1 MKEYKNNE
9 ELLEHLISKNV
20 VVNNKQDALDKMEK
34 YTYYSIVNSYKMTFK
49 NSDGNYKDNVTF
61 DEIYALY
68 NFDKNIKY
76 LFLKYSLEIE
86 IQIKALMAN
95 HISKIYGVRDYLK
108 ENNLDDSFDYNIK
121 NSLIERINKEIE
133 TDYKVHLA
141 ITHYKDK
148 YNFIPPFVLTKILTL
163 GVVSS
168 YYGLLKQ
175 NDRQAIAKHFKISDR
190 LLKQILKNITM
201 VRNISAHNDRLFCF
215 RSKYYLSFK
224 DIDKEYKRKDNET
237 NLYMIMTSMKY
248 FLNDD
253 FNILLKEFFN
263 EVNTL
268 KSNLSSISIEDIL
281 NIMEFPKNKFDV
293 NNI

>member
-1 MKEYKNNE
+1 MKEYKSNE

-20 VVNNKQDALDKMEK
+20 IINNRQDALDKIEK
-34 YTYYSIVNSYKMTFK
+34 YSYYSIINSYKMTFK

-76 LFLKYSLEIE
+76 LFLKYTLEIE

-95 HISKIYGVRDYLK
+95 HISKVYGIQTYLM
-108 ENNLDDSFDYNIK
+108 EDNLDNRIDDVAKS
-121 NSLIERINKEIE
+121 SLIEKISKEIE
-133 TDYKVHLA
+133 ADYKVHSA

-148 YNFIPPFVLTKILTL
+148 YGFIPPFVLTKILTL

-175 NDRQAIAKHFKISDR
+175 SDRQAIAKHFKISDR
-190 LLKQILKNITM
+190 LLKQILKNVTM
-201 VRNISAHNDRLFCF
+201 VRNICAHNDRLFCF
-215 RSKYYLSFK
+215 RSKCYLSFK
-224 DIDKEYKRKDNET
+224 DIDKKYKQNDNET

-248 FLNDD
+248 FLNDEY
-253 FNILLKEFFN
+253 NILLKDFFAEIN
-263 EVNTL
+263 IL
-268 KSNLSSISIEDIL
+268 KEQLSSVKIEDIL
-281 NIMEFPKNKFDV
+281 NIMGFPMNSVDT

>member
-1 MKEYKNNE
+1 MKEYKSNK
-9 ELLEHLISKNV
+9 ELLEYLISKNV
-20 VVNNKQDALDKMEK
+20 VVNNKQDALEKIEK

-76 LFLKYSLEIE
+76 LFLKYTLEIE
-86 IQIKALMAN
+86 MQIKALIAN
-95 HISKIYGVRDYLK
+95 HISKVYGIKDYLK
-108 ENNLDDSFDYNIK
+108 ESNLDDSVDSDIK
-121 NSLIERINKEIE
+121 NSLIERVNKEIE
-133 TDYKVHLA
+133 ADYKVHSA
-141 ITHYKDK
+141 IIHYKDK
-148 YNFIPPFVLTKILTL
+148 YGFIPPFVLTKILTL

-175 NDRQAIAKHFKISDR
+175 SDRQAIAKHFKISDR
-190 LLKQILKNITM
+190 LLKQLLKNITI

-237 NLYMIMTSMKY
+237 NLYMVMTSMKCL
-248 FLNDD
+248 LNDD
-253 FNILLKEFFN
+253 FDILLRDFFA

-268 KSNLSSISIEDIL
+268 KLSLSSVNIEDIL
-281 NIMEFPKNKFDV
+281 SIMGFPTDKIDLNG
-293 NNI
+293 I

>member
-1 MKEYKNNE
+1 MKEYKSNE

-20 VVNNKQDALDKMEK
+20 KINNKNDALVKLDK

-49 NSDGNYKDNVTF
+49 DFCGNYKENVTF

-68 NFDKNIKY
+68 NFDKNIKF

-95 HISKIYGVRDYLK
+95 HISKLYGIKDYLK
-108 ENNLDDSFDYNIK
+108 VSNLDSNFNIDIK
-121 NSLIERINKEIE
+121 NKLIERINKEIDNE
-133 TDYKVHLA
+133 CGVHSA
-141 ITHYKDK
+141 ITHYKSK

-175 NDRQAIAKHFKISDR
+175 SDRQAIAKKFKISDK
-190 LLKQILKNITM
+190 LLKQILKNLTM

-215 RSKYYLSFK
+215 RSKHYLSFK
-224 DIDKEYKRKDNET
+224 DIDNEYIRRDNET

-248 FLNDD
+248 FLIDD
-253 FNILLKEFFN
+253 YVIFLKEFLS
-263 EVNTL
+263 EVKKL
-268 KSNLSSISIEDIL
+268 EANLSSISIRDVL
-281 NIMEFPKNKFDV
+281 NIMGFPMYKFDLKS
-293 NNI
+293 I

>member
-1 MKEYKNNE
+1 MKEYKTNE

-20 VVNNKQDALDKMEK
+20 KVINREDALEKIEK
-34 YTYYSIVNSYKMTFK
+34 YTYYSVINSYKTIFK
-49 NSDGNYKDNVTF
+49 DSNDNYKNNVTF

-86 IQIKALMAN
+86 MQIKALMAN
-95 HISKIYGVRDYLK
+95 QISKIYGIKNYLK
-108 ENNLDDSFDYNIK
+108 ESNLDGKFDSDIK
-121 NSLIERINKEIE
+121 NRLIEKINKEVE
-133 TDYKVHLA
+133 ADYKVHSA

-148 YNFIPPFVLTKILTL
+148 YDFIPPFVLIKVLTL

-175 NDRQAIAKHFKISDR
+175 SDRQAIAKHFKISDR

-224 DIDKEYKRKDNET
+224 DIDKKYKRNDNET
-237 NLYMIMTSMKY
+237 NLYMVMTSMKC

-253 FNILLKEFFN
+253 FDILLKDFFA

-268 KSNLSSISIEDIL
+268 KLSLSSIYIEDIL
-281 NIMEFPKNKFDV
+281 NIMGFPTNKIDL
-293 NNI
+293 NGI

>member
-1 MKEYKNNE
+1 MKEYKTNE

-20 VVNNKQDALDKMEK
+20 VVNNKQDALDKIEK
-34 YTYYSIVNSYKMTFK
+34 YTYYSIINSYKTTFK
-49 NSDGNYKDNVTF
+49 NPGGNYKDNVSF

-86 IQIKALMAN
+86 IQIKSLMAN
-95 HISKIYGVRDYLK
+95 YISKVYGVQDYLK
-108 ENNLDDSFDYNIK
+108 KENFDDKFDDNIK
-121 NSLIERINKEIE
+121 NRLIEKINKEIE
-133 TDYKVHLA
+133 EDYKVHSA

-148 YNFIPPFVLTKILTL
+148 YGFIPPFVLAKILTL
-163 GVVSS
+163 GVISS

-224 DIDKEYKRKDNET
+224 DIEKEYKRKDNET
-237 NLYMIMTSMKY
+237 NLYMVMTSMKY

-253 FNILLKEFFN
+253 FDTLLKEILA
-263 EVNTL
+263 EVNNL
-268 KSNLSSISIEDIL
+268 KLSLSSVSIEDIL
-281 NIMEFPKNKFDV
+281 NIMGFPKNKLNLND
-293 NNI
+293 I

>member
-1 MKEYKNNE
+1 MKEYKSNE
-9 ELLEHLISKNV
+9 ELLEHLISKNIV
-20 VVNNKQDALDKMEK
+20 INNKKDALKKIEK

-76 LFLKYSLEIE
+76 LFLKYTLEIE

-95 HISKIYGVRDYLK
+95 HISKVYGIQDYLK
-108 ENNLDDSFDYNIK
+108 ESSLDDSVDFDIK

-133 TDYKVHLA
+133 ADYKVHSA

-148 YNFIPPFVLTKILTL
+148 YGFVPPFVLTKILTL

-175 NDRQAIAKHFKISDR
+175 SDRQAIAKHFKISDR

-201 VRNISAHNDRLFCF
+201 IRNISAHNDRLFCF

-224 DIDKEYKRKDNET
+224 DIDKKYKRKDNET
-237 NLYMIMTSMKY
+237 NLYMVMTSMKF

-253 FNILLKEFFN
+253 FDILLKDFFV
-263 EVNTL
+263 EVNIL
-268 KSNLSSISIEDIL
+268 KLGLSSVNIEDIL
-281 NIMEFPKNKFDV
+281 NIMGFPMDKIELNG
-293 NNI
+293 I

>member
-1 MKEYKNNE
+1 MKEYKSNK

-20 VVNNKQDALDKMEK
+20 IVNNKQDALEKIEK

-61 DEIYALY
+61 EEIYALY

-76 LFLKYSLEIE
+76 LFLKYTLEIE
-86 IQIKALMAN
+86 MQIKALMAN
-95 HISKIYGVRDYLK
+95 HVSKVYGIQDYLK
-108 ENNLDDSFDYNIK
+108 ESNLDDNVDSDIK

-133 TDYKVHLA
+133 ADYKVHSA

-148 YNFIPPFVLTKILTL
+148 YGFVPPFVLTKILTL

-175 NDRQAIAKHFKISDR
+175 SDRQVIAKHFKISDR
-190 LLKQILKNITM
+190 LLKQILKNITI

-224 DIDKEYKRKDNET
+224 DIDKKYKRKDNET
-237 NLYMIMTSMKY
+237 NLYMIMVSMKC

-253 FNILLKEFFN
+253 FDILLRDFFA
-263 EVNTL
+263 EVSTL
-268 KSNLSSISIEDIL
+268 KLSLSSINIEDIL
-281 NIMEFPKNKFDV
+281 NIMGFPMNKIDL
-293 NNI
+293 NSI

>member
-1 MKEYKNNE
+1 MKEYKSNE
-9 ELLEHLISKNV
+9 ELLEHLISKNIV
-20 VVNNKQDALDKMEK
+20 INNKQDALEK
-34 YTYYSIVNSYKMTFK
+34 IERYTYYSIVNSYKMTFK

-76 LFLKYSLEIE
+76 IFLKYTLEIE

-95 HISKIYGVRDYLK
+95 HISKVYGIQDYLN
-108 ENNLDDSFDYNIK
+108 ESNLDNSVDGDIK

-133 TDYKVHLA
+133 ADYKAHSA

-148 YNFIPPFVLTKILTL
+148 YNFVPPFVLTKILTL

-175 NDRQAIAKHFKISDR
+175 SDRQAIAKHFKISDR

-224 DIDKEYKRKDNET
+224 DIDKQYKRKDNET
-237 NLYMIMTSMKY
+237 NLYMVMTSMKY

-253 FNILLKEFFN
+253 FDILLKDFFT

-268 KSNLSSISIEDIL
+268 KLSLSSVNIEYIL
-281 NIMEFPKNKFDV
+281 NIMGLPMDKIDLND
-293 NNI
+293 I

>member
-1 MKEYKNNE
+1 MKEYKSNE
-9 ELLEHLISKNV
+9 ELLEHLISKNI
-20 VVNNKQDALDKMEK
+20 VVNNKQDALEKIEK

-76 LFLKYSLEIE
+76 LFLKYTLEIE

-95 HISKIYGVRDYLK
+95 HISKVYGIQDYLK
-108 ENNLDDSFDYNIK
+108 ESNLDDSVDGDIK
-121 NSLIERINKEIE
+121 SSLIERINKEIE
-133 TDYKVHLA
+133 ADYKVHSA

-148 YNFIPPFVLTKILTL
+148 YGFVPPFVLTKILTL

-175 NDRQAIAKHFKISDR
+175 SDRQAIAKHFKISDR

-224 DIDKEYKRKDNET
+224 DIDKEYKRNDNET

-248 FLNDD
+248 FLNDKFD
-253 FNILLKEFFN
+253 ILLKEFFAEGN
-263 EVNTL
+263 VL
-268 KSNLSSISIEDIL
+268 KTHLSSVNVEDVL
-281 NIMEFPKNKFDV
+281 NIMGFPTNRTDV
-293 NNI
+293 NDI

>member
-1 MKEYKNNE
+1 MKEYKSNK

-20 VVNNKQDALDKMEK
+20 VVNNKQDALEKIEK

-61 DEIYALY
+61 DEIFALY

-76 LFLKYSLEIE
+76 LFLKYSLETE

-95 HISKIYGVRDYLK
+95 HISRVYGVQEYLT
-108 ENNLDDSFDYNIK
+108 EDNLDSSFDCDIK
-121 NSLIERINKEIE
+121 NKLIKRINEEIE
-133 TDYKVHLA
+133 SDYKVHSA

-148 YNFIPPFVLTKILTL
+148 YGFIPPFVLTKILTL

-175 NDRQAIAKHFKISDR
+175 SDRQAIAKHFKISDR

-201 VRNISAHNDRLFCF
+201 IRNISAHNDRLFCF

-224 DIDKEYKRKDNET
+224 GIDKEYKRKDNET
-237 NLYMIMTSMKY
+237 NLYMVMISMKY
-248 FLNDD
+248 FLKDEFEN
-253 FNILLKEFFN
+253 LLKEFFIEIN
-263 EVNTL
+263 KL
-268 KSNLSSISIEDIL
+268 KLNLSSVNIEDIL
-281 NIMEFPKNKFDV
+281 NIMGFPKNKYDLKD
-293 NNI
+293 I

>member
-1 MKEYKNNE
+1 MKEYKSNE

-20 VVNNKQDALDKMEK
+20 RIPDKQYALDKIEK

-95 HISKIYGVRDYLK
+95 QIAKIYGIQDYLK
-108 ENNLDDSFDYNIK
+108 ESNLDDSFDSDTK
-121 NSLIERINKEIE
+121 NKLIERINKEIE
-133 TDYKVHLA
+133 EDYKVHSA
-141 ITHYKDK
+141 IAHYKDK

-175 NDRQAIAKHFKISDR
+175 SDRQAIAKHFKISDR
-190 LLKQILKNITM
+190 LLKQILRNLTM

-224 DIDKEYKRKDNET
+224 EINKEYKRKDNET
-237 NLYMIMTSMKY
+237 NLYMIMTAMKC
-248 FLNDD
+248 FLKEDYD
-253 FNILLKEFFN
+253 VLLKEFLN
-263 EVNTL
+263 EVHIL
-268 KSNLSSISIEDIL
+268 KSNLSSVSVEDIL
-281 NIMEFPKNKFDV
+281 NIMGFPKNSFDL

>member
-1 MKEYKNNE
+1 MKEYKSNE
-9 ELLEHLISKNV
+9 ELLEHLISKDV
-20 VVNNKQDALDKMEK
+20 VINNKQDALKKIEK

-49 NSDGNYKDNVTF
+49 NSNGNYKDNVTF
-61 DEIYALY
+61 EEIYALY

-76 LFLKYSLEIE
+76 LFLKYTLEIE

-95 HISKIYGVRDYLK
+95 HISKVYGIQDYLN
-108 ENNLDDSFDYNIK
+108 ESSLDDSVDSGIK
-121 NSLIERINKEIE
+121 SSLIERINKEIE
-133 TDYKVHLA
+133 ADYKVHSA

-148 YNFIPPFVLTKILTL
+148 YGFVPPFVLTKILTL

-175 NDRQAIAKHFKISDR
+175 SDRQAIAKHFKISDR

-201 VRNISAHNDRLFCF
+201 IRNISAHNDRLFCF

-224 DIDKEYKRKDNET
+224 DIDKKYKRKDNET
-237 NLYMIMTSMKY
+237 NLYMVMTSMKF

-253 FNILLKEFFN
+253 FDILLKDFFS

-268 KSNLSSISIEDIL
+268 KLGLSSVNIEDIL
-281 NIMEFPKNKFDV
+281 NIMGFPMDKIDLNG
-293 NNI
+293 I